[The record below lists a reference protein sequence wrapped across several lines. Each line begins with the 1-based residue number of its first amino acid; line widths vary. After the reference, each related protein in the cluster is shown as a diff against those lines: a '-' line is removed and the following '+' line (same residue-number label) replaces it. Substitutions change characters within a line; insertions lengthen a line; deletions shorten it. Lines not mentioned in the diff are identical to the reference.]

1 MVILVRKEVNGNVI
15 PTFPSVANVTTQQ
28 IIQAELQD
36 KKIKEKICSIEDN
49 ARKKNLLQLK
59 GGKKDIVKLYHYV
72 GSQLKPFL
80 NSLKLTE
87 SEKQHFWREINFHSN
102 ELKMTGT
109 NEEEGPVRLEGLAH
123 RSAWWRMVKIADWSE
138 EDALELNW
146 DMWSAL
152 FDTTLSRRDG
162 RIIDW
167 IISTKREKYDKE
179 KDGSL
184 QAWLRTLRK
193 AVTRRISKETKIDTT
208 YLDDDEL
215 KAELDAA
222 LATAESD
229 FESARDEIAKK
240 KTTSK
245 KPSPKKKTSDAKKK
259 KVSGKGKQTR

>member
-123 RSAWWRMVKIADWSE
+123 RSAWWRMV
-138 EDALELNW
+138 
-146 DMWSAL
+146 
-152 FDTTLSRRDG
+152 RR
-162 RIIDW
+162 
-167 IISTKREKYDKE
+167 
-179 KDGSL
+179 
-184 QAWLRTLRK
+184 
-193 AVTRRISKETKIDTT
+193 
-208 YLDDDEL
+208 
-215 KAELDAA
+215 
-222 LATAESD
+222 ES
-229 FESARDEIAKK
+229 
-240 KTTSK
+240 
-245 KPSPKKKTSDAKKK
+245 
-259 KVSGKGKQTR
+259 

>member
-1 MVILVRKEVNGNVI
+1 MVILVRKEVNGKI
-15 PTFPSVANVTTQQ
+15 LKTFPSVTNATPEQ

-36 KKIKEKICSIEDN
+36 KKIKEKICCIEDN

-80 NSLKLTE
+80 NSLNLTE
-87 SEKQHFWREINFHSN
+87 SERQHFWREINFHSS
-102 ELKMTGT
+102 ELKMTGV
-109 NEEEGPVRLEGLAH
+109 NEDEGPVRLEGLAH
-123 RSAWWRMVKIADWSE
+123 RSAWWRMVKLADWSE
-138 EDALELNW
+138 EDAFELNW

-179 KDGSL
+179 KDGGL
-184 QAWLRTLRK
+184 QTWLRTLRR

-222 LATAESD
+222 LATVETD
-229 FESARDEIAKK
+229 FKSKREEVAKRKADPKKSRSKKKAAQK
-240 KTTSK
+240 KTT
-245 KPSPKKKTSDAKKK
+245 
-259 KVSGKGKQTR
+259 